1 MIFLYLKIYFRNMW
15 KYKVQ
20 SWVGILGLVFGLGC
34 FVYAFYWLRYET
46 SYDSF
51 YPNSAHIYRVYSVE
65 KQSGKVNEYVPGI
78 LSRKLHEYF
87 SVTEFSTGFV
97 PDKIDFRIGVM
108 PDIQLNTISADSSF
122 FQVFPQVF
130 IHGDTK
136 QPLKVQHN
144 MVLTETVAIRLFGD
158 AEKAIGQQITNLWS
172 EDYGPCTVTA
182 VIKDPPPNTNLSFEA
197 LLNYPDIQNV
207 AISGMPEAEQW
218 QLFNNEMYVR
228 FHPYANINELS
239 EQLRDFTSQIDGNAN
254 IELRILPISAI
265 RHHLNADLPFT
276 LNFIRIITAAG
287 ILLLFS
293 ALFNFFNLYIEFF
306 LQRKNV
312 FRQHAIYGAKQLR
325 ITGQILFEM
334 TLSIILSLGFTFCF
348 VLLLRPM
355 FSGLL
360 DIAMPVSKL
369 IYLFVL
375 CGTGMMVLI
384 LLIGL
389 ILFGWLSRLII
400 LHLSKRNTTR
410 KPTFRRITVSL
421 QLAVSIVFIT
431 ASLVIMMQMRFLN
444 QKDLGFNHKGIIQL
458 SGPQGLFSLYRETL
472 MNELTA
478 IPQIESITA
487 TAFEPQHN
495 ANWMGTSL
503 MNSEVEWVGKDPFD
517 KHVFQHVFT
526 DSQFAETFRL
536 NMVAGKWWEKG
547 EKRKV
552 VLNEEAVRVMGLSEP
567 VGAMICMSYALSSMG
582 LKCQEYEVV
591 GVVKDFHTLSL
602 RNQIYPAIYSEMMA
616 DKWYVRVVSGQE
628 QDAIQKITTTLSNID
643 YRLTDTRL
651 MPLKELYDQLNSS
664 EQAGLKLF
672 SVLATV
678 SLLISLCGIYTT
690 AVSAAQR
697 RRKEIAVRKVFG
709 ARVSDIIRIF
719 FREYTM
725 QVIIAGAIGLPL
737 ATYAMHRWLQGYAY
751 RTNIP
756 WWLLTGLI
764 TGVVAVVL
772 LTVLGQILKVA
783 NRNPAGVV
791 KSE

>member
-1 MIFLYLKIYFRNMW
+1 MR

-34 FVYAFYWLRYET
+34 FIHAFYWLRYET

-51 YPNSAHIYRVYSVE
+51 YPNAAHIYRVYSVE

-97 PDKIDFRIGVM
+97 PDKIDFKIGITS
-108 PDIQLNTISADSSF
+108 DIQLNTISADSSF
-122 FQVFPQVF
+122 FQVFPQEF
-130 IHGDTK
+130 IYSDTK
-136 QPLKVQHN
+136 QPLKILHN

-158 AEKAIGQQITNLWS
+158 AEKAIGQPITNLWA

-197 LLNYPDIQNV
+197 LLNYPDVQNV

-218 QLFNNEMYVR
+218 NLFNNEMYVR
-228 FHPYANINELS
+228 FHPNANINELS
-239 EQLRDFTSQIDGNAN
+239 EQLRDFTSQIDGNPN

-265 RHHLNADLPFT
+265 RHHLNTDLPFT
-276 LNFIRIITAAG
+276 LNFIRIIAAAG

-306 LQRKNV
+306 LQRKNI

-334 TLSIILSLGFTFCF
+334 ILSTILSLGITFFF

-375 CGTGMMVLI
+375 CGTGVMALI

-389 ILFGWLSRLII
+389 ILFGWLSRSII
-400 LHLSKRNTTR
+400 RHLSKRNTTR
-410 KPTFRRITVSL
+410 IQTFRPITISL

-478 IPQIESITA
+478 IPQIESLTA

-495 ANWMGTSL
+495 SNWMGTSL
-503 MNSEVEWVGKDPFD
+503 MNSEVEWTGKKPLE
-517 KHVFQHVFT
+517 KPVFQHIFT

-536 NMVAGKWWEKG
+536 DMVAGKWWDKG

-552 VLNEEAVRVMGLSEP
+552 VLNEEAIRVMGLSEP
-567 VGAMICMSYALSSMG
+567 VGAMICMSYALSSKG

-591 GVVKDFHTLSL
+591 GVVKDFHTLSF
-602 RNQIYPAIYSEMMA
+602 RNQIYPAIYSEMMS

-643 YRLTDTRL
+643 SRLTYTRL
-651 MPLKELYDQLNSS
+651 MPLKEVYDQLNSS

-672 SVLATV
+672 SALATV

-690 AVSAAQR
+690 AVSATQR

-709 ARVSDIIRIF
+709 AQVSDIIRVF

-737 ATYAMHRWLQGYAY
+737 ATYVMHRWLQGYAY

-756 WWLLTGLI
+756 WWLLTGI
-764 TGVVAVVL
+764 IAGVVSVVL
-772 LTVLGQILKVA
+772 LTVLGQVLKVA